1 MRHCVFCGYDG
12 KLHAEHAW
20 PAWIRDVLPDGAV
33 KGYSQQ
39 HRVAVGT
46 GEVTEITPLMRHK
59 AADRK
64 VKVVCQDCNGGW
76 MSDLEVAAKPVL
88 VPMIRGEQTEPVDQ
102 TLLSFWAAKTAMML
116 QFMHPEELRGIP
128 VAHYQHV
135 YEQHEAPQD
144 MRVWLTAATERF
156 YRTAHYMRA
165 YRLPGAAPP
174 WTLVPGV
181 QRPPDAY
188 TSVMVIG
195 RLVISLV
202 GWMIPGW
209 EFTTAPDDPW
219 RTARRC
225 IWPPQSDGWTWPPE
239 AALTSLVEVEQFA
252 AAATT

>member
-1 MRHCVFCGYDG
+1 VRHCVFCGYDG

-46 GEVTEITPLMRHK
+46 REVTEITPPMRHK

-76 MSDLEVAAKPVL
+76 MSDLEVASKPVL
-88 VPMIRGEQTEPVDQ
+88 VSMIRGEQTEPVDQ

-116 QFMHPEELRGIP
+116 QFMYSEELHGIP

-135 YEQHEAPQD
+135 YE
-144 MRVWLTAATERF
+144 
-156 YRTAHYMRA
+156 
-165 YRLPGAAPP
+165 
-174 WTLVPGV
+174 
-181 QRPPDAY
+181 
-188 TSVMVIG
+188 
-195 RLVISLV
+195 LVISLV
-202 GWMIPGW
+202 GWMVPGW

-219 RTARRC
+219 RPARRC
-225 IWPPQSDGWTWPPE
+225 IWPPQSGGWTWPPE